1 MLKLKKRKQTKGL
14 IGVDISST
22 SVKVLELTQSNG
34 RYWVENYARV
44 ELPEGAVVEK
54 NIANAE
60 AVGEAIEKA
69 IDRAD
74 IRVSN
79 VAVAIPASLVI
90 SKVVEMD
97 EDMNDD
103 EREVQLRL
111 DAEQYIP
118 FPLDEAN
125 LDFAV
130 LPDQLPNPAHVNVVL
145 VATRTENVES
155 RVEALE
161 LAGLTTKVVDAE
173 SFALERSVE
182 LLASTLAVGT
192 NTIGLL
198 DIGHSTTTF
207 TVIHNG
213 RIIYSR
219 EQSFGGKHLTE
230 QIRNHYGIDYRD
242 AEEAK
247 IEGRLPDDYEDA
259 VLVPFLEQIEQQASR
274 ALQFFQSSST
284 VGDIDHLLL
293 SGGSAN
299 LPNLARKLQ
308 GSLGYR
314 VTVANPFVQMSMSS
328 HVDTRLLERDAAS
341 LLVACG
347 LALRSFDE

>member
-1 MLKLKKRKQTKGL
+1 MLKLKRKTTKGL
-14 IGVDISST
+14 IGVDVSST
-22 SVKVLELTQSNG
+22 SVKVLELTQSGG
-34 RYWVENYARV
+34 RYWVENYTRV
-44 ELPEGAVVEK
+44 DLPEGVVVEK
-54 NIANAE
+54 NITNAE
-60 AVGEAIEKA
+60 AVGEALEKA
-69 IDRAD
+69 IDRAG
-74 IRVSN
+74 IRVSSA
-79 VAVAIPASLVI
+79 AVAIPASLVI

-118 FPLDEAN
+118 FPIDEAN

-130 LPDQLPNPAHVNVVL
+130 LPDEVPRPNKVNVVL
-145 VATRTENVES
+145 VATRTENVDN

-161 LAGLTTKVVDAE
+161 MAGLSVKIVDAE
-173 SFALERSVE
+173 NFALERSVE
-182 LLASTLAVGT
+182 LLASTLSVGT

-207 TVIHNG
+207 TVINQG
-213 RIIYSR
+213 RIVYTR
-219 EQSFGGKHLTE
+219 EQSFGGKHLTQ
-230 QIRNHYGIDYRD
+230 QIQNHYGIDYRD

-247 IEGRLPDDYEDA
+247 IESRLPDDYEEA
-259 VLVPFLEQIEQQASR
+259 VLNPFLDQIEQQASR

-308 GSLGYR
+308 GALGYR
-314 VTVANPFVQMSMSS
+314 TTVANPFVQMSMSS
-328 HVDTRLLERDAAS
+328 GVDTRLLERDAAS